1 MKDIFIN
8 EWKGLFRNRLF
19 LYLTTFFI
27 ISIGV
32 ITWLGVVQNQKQTE
46 AQNEAHKHIRAQWDE
61 MKPTNPHGAAH
72 FGSYAFKPN
81 SVLNSMDEGVNA
93 VTGNVL
99 RLEGHT
105 QHDVV
110 YSEAS
115 QSYQIS
121 KFGKLKPSLLFQ
133 FIIPLFLI
141 FLSFKTITGERET
154 GRLKLLI
161 IQGSG
166 MRSLAFAKI
175 FSIWSIGIVLLLLAT
190 FIQGLFNSNQFS
202 SDTIFRL
209 FMFIS
214 TYGIYYWII
223 TSLTIFLSIG
233 LKNSTASLASTI
245 VIWVFW
251 TIFLPKIT
259 GNAVEKLTP
268 LPTRVEFQK
277 AMDEDRSK
285 GIDGHNPSGDRE
297 KELEK
302 ATLAKYKVDSLSQ
315 LPINFDGLV
324 MQADEE
330 YGNTVWDKHFGKLY
344 EKFRIQKRNYQL
356 SGFVNPFS
364 SLQNLSMGAAGTDM
378 FHHLDFLKQ
387 AENYRR
393 IFIKTLN
400 DKHAYGG
407 SKTGDWD
414 WKADS
419 AFFKSVADFNYTSPK
434 LTVVL
439 NKYFIDVISLLAWV
453 ALLFLLINY
462 SSKRVSVI

>member
-1 MKDIFIN
+1 MKDIVIN
-8 EWKGLFRNRLF
+8 EWKGLFRNQLF
-19 LYLTTFFI
+19 LYLSALFI
-27 ISIGV
+27 VSLAV
-32 ITWLGVVQNQKQTE
+32 VTWLSVIQNQKQIT
-46 AQNEAHKHIRAQWDE
+46 AQNEAHKHIRAQWDD

-81 SVLNSMDEGVNA
+81 TTLSSMDEGVNA

-105 QHDVV
+105 QNDVV

-115 QSYQIS
+115 QSLLIS

-133 FIIPLFLI
+133 FLIPLFLI
-141 FLSFKTITGERET
+141 FLSFRTLTSERET
-154 GRLKLLI
+154 SRLKLLI
-161 IQGSG
+161 IQGKSL
-166 MRSLAFAKI
+166 RNLAFAKI
-175 FSIWSIGIVLLLLAT
+175 LSIWTIGIALLLFT
-190 FIQGLFNSNQFS
+190 TIIQLIFNVNQFNS
-202 SDTIFRL
+202 DALLRL

-214 TYGIYYWII
+214 SYGAYYLII
-223 TSLTIFLSIG
+223 TSLTVLLSIVF
-233 LKNSTASLASTI
+233 KNSASSLASTLA
-245 VIWVFW
+245 IWVFW

-259 GNAVEKLTP
+259 GNAVEKFTP

-344 EKFRIQKRNYQL
+344 DKFQVQKRNYQF
-356 SGFVNPFS
+356 SGLINPFS
-364 SLQNLSMGAAGTDM
+364 SLQNLSMGTAGTDM
-378 FHHLDFLKQ
+378 LHHLDFLKQ

-393 IFIKTLN
+393 VFIKTLN

-407 SKTGDWD
+407 SKTGDWS

-419 AFFKSVADFNYTSPK
+419 DFFKSVKDFEYKSP
-434 LTVVL
+434 TL
-439 NKYFIDVISLLAWV
+439 NKLSNKYLIDILSLLAWA
-453 ALLFLLINY
+453 ALLLILINY
-462 SSKRVSVI
+462 SSKRVSIL

>member
-1 MKDIFIN
+1 MNDIFIN
-8 EWKGLFRNRLF
+8 EWKGLFRNSLF
-19 LYLTTFFI
+19 LYLTTFFVF
-27 ISIGV
+27 SLAV
-32 ITWLGVVQNQKQTE
+32 VTWLGVVQNQKQTD

-81 SVLNSMDEGVNA
+81 SILNSMDEGMND

-105 QHDVV
+105 QNDVV

-115 QSYQIS
+115 QSLQIS

-141 FLSFKTITGERET
+141 FLSFKTLTGERED
-154 GRLKLLI
+154 GRLKLYI
-161 IQGSG
+161 IQGT
-166 MRSLAFAKI
+166 SLRRLVFAKI
-175 FSIWSIGIVLLLLAT
+175 FSIWTIGIVLLLFAT
-190 FIQGLFNSNQFS
+190 IIQVIFNSNQFN

-214 TYGIYYWII
+214 TYVIYYLII
-223 TSLTIFLSIG
+223 TSLTVFLSIV
-233 LKNSTASLASTI
+233 LRNSTASLASTI
-245 VIWVFW
+245 AIWTLW

-259 GNAVEKLTP
+259 GNAVEKITP

-285 GIDGHNPSGDRE
+285 GIDGHNPSEERK
-297 KELEK
+297 KEMEK

-344 EKFRIQKRNYQL
+344 DKFQIQKRNYQL

-378 FHHLDFLKQ
+378 FHHLNFLSQ

-393 IFIKTLN
+393 VFIKTLN
-400 DKHAYGG
+400 DMHAYGG

-419 AFFKSVADFNYTSPK
+419 EFFKSVADFNYTSPK
-434 LTVVL
+434 ISGML
-439 NKYFIDVISLLAWV
+439 NKYVIDVISLLVWM
-453 ALLFLLINY
+453 ALLLILINY
-462 SSKRVSVI
+462 VSKRVSVL